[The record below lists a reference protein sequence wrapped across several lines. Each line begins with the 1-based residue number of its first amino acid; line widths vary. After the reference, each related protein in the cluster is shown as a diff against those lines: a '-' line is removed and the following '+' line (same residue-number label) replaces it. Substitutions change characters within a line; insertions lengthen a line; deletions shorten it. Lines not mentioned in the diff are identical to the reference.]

1 MKKLITGIAILCL
14 FCVATSY
21 GQLCQGPAQGSV
33 PSGVIVSTGTFTKTI
48 TITEPQKPIVHN
60 KETYT
65 ETPVKMDFS
74 LTPAVKQ
81 VYTEDASCKDKAIK
95 DSASFMLKSFDG
107 IPQQNGIPP
116 DPYIAVGPNHII
128 SIVNSVFCIW
138 DKNGGLLKTISGDAF
153 FTPVVPGVSTFDP
166 KVLYD
171 HFSKRWVMV
180 WLHAD
185 QTNKKAYFLLAVS
198 ASDNPL
204 GNWSTWAL
212 PSSLNGSTTVD
223 QWGDYQGVGYDD
235 SCIYITSNQFSN
247 AGTFQYAK
255 IRIVPKAQLYT
266 NTAGPVIW
274 NDLWNILLPSYGGS
288 VFCVRP
294 SIARDH
300 ESGYYL
306 TFIPNYSANFISVY
320 KITNPATNPALTGSI
335 VYVNTFYPASNA
347 NQLGGGSMLL
357 EGGGG
362 QLRNEPKVMDN
373 KMWLTHTVRN
383 PYATANS
390 AVRYLQLDLSASAP
404 ALLQDQL
411 LGASGFWHFY
421 SALEVDKDQNVA
433 ITYSRSGDTQYA
445 GAYYTYEYKNETS
458 LRNSNVLQ
466 AGRANYVKDFSSGR
480 NRWGDYNGIIIDP
493 SDSSSFWLFGE
504 YVFAKDTWGTW
515 TGEMR
520 LATFPGNYLSAS
532 SLDFSNIEITKTSDT
547 LTSYIRNWG
556 SNDLTITAMPDSVGP
571 FKLLTHLTLPY
582 TIHPYDTAK
591 VQIVFKPTIAKQYD
605 TLYTVTSSLS
615 SFAGIPLKG
624 KGYVI
629 KPVTKDVVYASTGA
643 GNQGSVFTVN
653 TTSGNGTLLG
663 ASLLNE
669 IKAIAINPKTQVMYG
684 IVAGSSNTS
693 VYRVNAE
700 KGDSYLLKNIP
711 LANTAGIC
719 FDTNG
724 VCIMALKT
732 GEFYKVDLA
741 TGDTLRLSSSHI
753 GISNITVN
761 LLNNQ
766 FYASFFTAI
775 GAGKDKLYKVN
786 PYTGDTILVGKTG
799 FGIATNALVFDKTGN
814 LYGATGTASALNNLI
829 KIDTLTGV
837 GTIVGSTAFKNV
849 TGLTVLYDKTT
860 SVENGKPSETPSDFV
875 VKQNYPNPFN
885 PSTTIEY
892 SLPVSANVRI
902 TVYNLLGEIVSN
914 LVNTDMSAGVH
925 RITWDASKYTS
936 GTYFYEIRANG
947 SNGRNY
953 TQIKKMIFMK

>member
-1 MKKLITGIAILCL
+1 MIKKLVLITVLPL
-14 FCVATSY
+14 FFAGTGF

-33 PSGVIVSTGTFTKTI
+33 SSGVIVSTGTFAKTI
-48 TITEPQKPIVHN
+48 TLTEPQKPIVHN

-65 ETPVKMDFS
+65 ETPVQMDFS
-74 LTPAVKQ
+74 LVPSVKQ
-81 VYTEDASCKDKAIK
+81 VYTEDASCKEMAKR
-95 DSASFMLKSFDG
+95 DSASLLIKSFDG

-138 DKNGGLLKTISGDAF
+138 DKNGGLLKTISGDQF

-166 KVLYD
+166 KILYD

-204 GNWSTWAL
+204 GNWCTWAL
-212 PSSLNGSTTVD
+212 PSSLNGATTVD

-255 IRIVPKAQLYT
+255 IRIVPKAQLYN
-266 NTAGPVIW
+266 NTAGAVVW
-274 NDLWNILLPSYGGS
+274 NDLWNIQLPSYGGS
-288 VFCVRP
+288 IFCVRP

-306 TFIPNYSANFISVY
+306 TFIPNYSANFIAVY
-320 KITNPATNPALTGSI
+320 KISNPATSPSLSGNILT
-335 VYVNTFYPASNA
+335 VNNFYPASNA
-347 NQLGGGSMLL
+347 GQLGGGSMLL

-383 PYATANS
+383 PYATSNS
-390 AVRYLQLDLSASAP
+390 AVRYLQVDLTGAVP
-404 ALLQDQL
+404 VLLKDQL

-421 SALEVDKDQNVA
+421 SALDVDKDQNVA
-433 ITYSRSGDTQYA
+433 ITYSRSGNTEYA
-445 GAYYTYEYKNETS
+445 GAYYTYGYRNDAA

-466 AGRANYVKDFSSGR
+466 AGRANYVKDYGSGR

-504 YVFAKDTWGTW
+504 YVSAKDTWGTW

-520 LATFPGNYLSAS
+520 LSAFPGTNLAAS
-532 SLDFSNIEITKTSDT
+532 SLNFSNVEINNISDT

-556 SNDLTITAMPDSVGP
+556 STDLTINSIPDSVGP
-571 FKLLTHLTLPY
+571 FKFVNNLTLPY
-582 TIHPYDTAK
+582 TVSPYDTLAVK
-591 VQIVFKPTIAKQYD
+591 IVFKPTTARMYD
-605 TLYTVTSSLS
+605 TVYTFNSSIP
-615 SFAGIPLKG
+615 SFAGVPVKG
-624 KGYVI
+624 KGFII
-629 KPVTKDVVYASTGA
+629 KPVNQDIVYASTGS
-643 GNQGSVFTVN
+643 GSQGAMFTVN
-653 TTSGNGTLLG
+653 TTTGNGTLLG
-663 ASLLNE
+663 SSLQNE
-669 IKAIAINPKTQVMYG
+669 IKSIAINPKTKIMYG
-684 IVAGSSNTS
+684 IVAGLSNTG

-700 KGDSYLLKNIP
+700 LGDSYLLKNVP
-711 LANTAGIC
+711 LTNTVAIA

-732 GEFYKVDLA
+732 GEFYQVNLE
-741 TGDTLRLSSSHI
+741 TGDTIKLSSSHI
-753 GISNITVN
+753 SINNVTVN
-761 LLNNQ
+761 LLKNEFWAS
-766 FYASFFTAI
+766 FYAAVGTNR
-775 GAGKDKLYKVN
+775 DKLYKVN
-786 PYTGDTILVGKTG
+786 PYTGDTVFVGKTG
-799 FGIATNALVFDKTGN
+799 FGVVTNALAFDKLGN
-814 LYGATGTASALNNLI
+814 LYGITGTATAINNLV
-829 KIDTLTGV
+829 KIDTLTGT
-837 GTIVGSTAFKNV
+837 GTIIGATSFKNV
-849 TGLTVLYDKTT
+849 TGLSVLY
-860 SVENGKPSETPSDFV
+860 SKPSAVEDDRLSEIPSDFV
-875 VKQNYPNPFN
+875 LRQNYPNPFN

-892 SLPVSANVRI
+892 SLPANANVKI
-902 TVYNLLGEIVSN
+902 MVYNLLGELVST
-914 LVNTDMSAGVH
+914 LVNNNVSAGTH
-925 RITWDASKYTS
+925 RVVWDASRFTS
-936 GTYFYEIRANG
+936 GTYFYEINVNC
-947 SNGRNY
+947 SNGKNY